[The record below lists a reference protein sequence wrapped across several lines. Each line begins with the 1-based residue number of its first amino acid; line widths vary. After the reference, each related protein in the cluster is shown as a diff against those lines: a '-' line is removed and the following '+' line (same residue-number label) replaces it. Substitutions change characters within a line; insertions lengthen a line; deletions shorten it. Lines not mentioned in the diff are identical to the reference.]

1 MYDSLRFYM
10 PHGISV
16 DLEGN
21 VWVTDVALHQVFRFI
36 HGSWDSP
43 DLVLG
48 EAFVP
53 GNDLNHFCMPT
64 DVAISSSGTVYISD
78 GYCNSRILVL
88 SASGV
93 VEDVIFASDELHVP
107 HSLTLL
113 EDSNLLCV
121 ADRENKR
128 ILCYKVDVYD
138 TEFGQLAFKV
148 EHSRFGQIY
157 AIDHIGKL

>member
-1 MYDSLRFYM
+1 M

-43 DLVLG
+43 GLVLG

-93 VEDVIFASDELHVP
+93 VEDVIENTGLEEFCNQVIEELGKRVLTQNLVP
-107 HSLTLL
+107 
-113 EDSNLLCV
+113 
-121 ADRENKR
+121 KK
-128 ILCYKVDVYD
+128 YK
-138 TEFGQLAFKV
+138 KN
-148 EHSRFGQIY
+148 S
-157 AIDHIGKL
+157 KK